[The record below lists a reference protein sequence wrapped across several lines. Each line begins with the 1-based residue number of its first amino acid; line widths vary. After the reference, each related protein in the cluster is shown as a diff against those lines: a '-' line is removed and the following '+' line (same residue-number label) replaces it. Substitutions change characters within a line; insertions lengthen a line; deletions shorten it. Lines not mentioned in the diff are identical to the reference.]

1 VALEKADPKGR
12 IPRNLS
18 VSASVNPSVLYPN
31 DISIRYIEC
40 TFNPKGQKI
49 ANRRA
54 QIGYLYPMLA
64 GVIPTR
70 LPEYLVAAMII
81 IIAPGPSVLFVIA
94 RAVAWGR
101 KISVLTVAGNVT
113 GSFVLSTLVA
123 LGLGPILQKWH
134 FTYIAVQWAG
144 GLYLMY
150 LGVDAIR
157 KRAVHA
163 ADMTNQGPI
172 APTARQSI
180 RDGFW
185 VGVLNPKAIVFFAAV
200 LPQFVDIDGGHV
212 TIQLVFLG
220 LVFCVLAFISDGSW
234 GLLAGTARAWLAT
247 DNKRLERLRAT
258 GGCIMIILGVA
269 VLISAVVTG

>member
-1 VALEKADPKGR
+1 MG
-12 IPRNLS
+12 
-18 VSASVNPSVLYPN
+18 
-31 DISIRYIEC
+31 
-40 TFNPKGQKI
+40 
-49 ANRRA
+49 ANRLA
-54 QIGYLYPMLA
+54 QIGYLCPMFS

-123 LGLGPILQKWH
+123 LGVGPILQKWH
-134 FTYIAVQWAG
+134 ITYIAVQWAG

-172 APTARQSI
+172 APTALQSI

-212 TIQLVFLG
+212 TMQLIFLG

-247 DNKRLERLRAT
+247 DNRRLERLRGS
-258 GGCIMIILGVA
+258 GGTIMILLGVA
-269 VLISAVVTG
+269 VLFSAVVTG